1 MDDLTTSL
9 LTEHMS
15 YTPLSLIDDIINSI
29 NNLIYQA
36 ISSLEGGLLST
47 PPERLGFSHSN
58 NGSTIPDTDEDG
70 NVVYPEAQLEI
81 ENGLHQLETLLEAT
95 VDKAFD
101 KFEIFVLRNIFRVPD
116 DLMGWIRLKHYEN
129 ISLKP
134 SPDAPT
140 PETILALRQKLQET
154 KKLNRALKQ
163 ESARNEVLIS
173 QLRTVLSAA
182 QTADPADNSK
192 VEGKIAGNPVGE
204 RKNLDLT
211 FLMSSP
217 AARKLRVGVVTGS
230 NTQHTPL
237 TTNTTFI
244 LSQLPALQSML
255 NDLRPKLASLPKSED
270 ASNKESKSDERRDY
284 IDSRVRLHLE
294 RSGQLPVG
302 SDGNPAIVGRRLDI
316 SEAQALEAVA
326 GMLTQT
332 AEKDD

>member
-9 LTEHMS
+9 LTEHFS

-36 ISSLEGGLLST
+36 ISSLESGLLST
-47 PPERLGFSHSN
+47 PAERLGFAHAN

-129 ISLKP
+129 ISIHP
-134 SPDAPT
+134 FPDAPT
-140 PETILALRQKLQET
+140 VDTILALRQKLQET

-163 ESARNEVLIS
+163 ESARNEVMIA
-173 QLRTVLSAA
+173 QLKAILSAS
-182 QTADPADNSK
+182 QSPGDDTKGENQPA
-192 VEGKIAGNPVGE
+192 AALGN
-204 RKNLDLT
+204 KDLNLSFLT
-211 FLMSSP
+211 YSP
-217 AARKLRVGVVTGS
+217 AAQQLRVGVASGS

-237 TTNTTFI
+237 TTKTAFI
-244 LSQLPALQSML
+244 LSQLPALQALLME
-255 NDLRPKLASLPKSED
+255 LRPKLAALPKSD
-270 ASNKESKSDERRDY
+270 HANDKESKSDERRDY
-284 IDSRVRLHLE
+284 IESRIRLHLE

-302 SDGNPAIVGRRLDI
+302 NDGIPAVGGRKMDI
-316 SEAQALEAVA
+316 SEAQALEAVTS
-326 GMLTQT
+326 MITQKNK
-332 AEKDD
+332 ED

>member
-9 LTEHMS
+9 LTEHFS

-36 ISSLEGGLLST
+36 ISSLESGLLST
-47 PPERLGFSHSN
+47 PPERLGFGHAN

-116 DLMGWIRLKHYEN
+116 ELMGWIRLKHYEN
-129 ISLKP
+129 ISLHP

-140 PETILALRQKLQET
+140 VDTILVLRQKLQET

-163 ESARNEVLIS
+163 ESARNEVIIA
-173 QLRTVLSAA
+173 QLKGMLSAA
-182 QTADPADNSK
+182 QTAENDTKGDGGATTAP
-192 VEGKIAGNPVGE
+192 GN
-204 RKNLDLT
+204 KDLDLS
-211 FLMSSP
+211 FLTSSP
-217 AARKLRVGVVTGS
+217 AAQQLRVGVASGT

-237 TTNTTFI
+237 TTKTAFI
-244 LSQLPALQSML
+244 LSQLPALQAL
-255 NDLRPKLASLPKSED
+255 LTELRPKLAALPKSGPVNE
-270 ASNKESKSDERRDY
+270 KEPKPDERRNY
-284 IDSRVRLHLE
+284 IESRIRLHLE

-302 SDGNPAIVGRRLDI
+302 NDGNPTIGGRKMDI
-316 SEAQALEAVA
+316 SEAQALEVVA
-326 GMLTQT
+326 SMITQ
-332 AEKDD
+332 ENKKEN